1 MYIYSGTLQ
10 ADVNSVFFEADI
22 NGAVTA
28 MANID
33 EKLMALCNQQQVMI
47 IKIKIM
53 NWSNCKVEYIWK
65 YI

>member
-1 MYIYSGTLQ
+1 M
-10 ADVNSVFFEADI
+10 NSVFFEADI

-28 MANID
+28 MADID
-33 EKLMALCNQQQVMI
+33 EKLMALCNQQQVII

-53 NWSNCKVEYIWK
+53 NWSNCKVEYIWSIYEV